1 MSKIEELLRYVQK
14 SNPEMTEEKLLEELE
29 SCDASVRI
37 LFLTEKSCVL
47 NDF

>member
-1 MSKIEELLRYVQK
+1 MSKIEELLRYIQK
-14 SNPEMTEEKLLEELE
+14 SNPEMTEEKLLEELA

-37 LFLTEKSCVL
+37 LYLTEKSCVL

>member
-14 SNPEMTEEKLLEELE
+14 SNPEMTEEKLLEELA

-37 LFLTEKSCVL
+37 LYLTEKSCVL

>member
-1 MSKIEELLRYVQK
+1 MSKIEELLKYVQK
-14 SNPEMTEEKLLEELE
+14 SNPEMTEEKLLEELA